1 MEDLRETTNWL
12 LHEQDIGKWIRLA
25 DSYIQAYNRI
35 PNQFVL
41 PREHAALKPVIDAFA
56 LDTQAFAQYI
66 RAMRDGSEGAAYDE
80 LHEIYRTISV
90 RALQAQRRT
99 RLRRAT
105 LIMVPRVEKALGR
118 PLRYDDEVVLS
129 KFIEQRWGSMRM
141 DAMAEARNERSVKR
155 LPSEDRSVLLE
166 QFWQSLDKALE
177 REDVPLGGDEDAV
190 MKQVLALYE

>member
-1 MEDLRETTNWL
+1 MENLRQATSWL
-12 LHEQDIGKWIRLA
+12 LHEQDIGKWVRLA

-66 RAMRDGSEGAAYDE
+66 RALRDGSEGLAYEE

-99 RLRRAT
+99 RLRKAT

-129 KFIEQRWGSMRM
+129 KFIEQRWGAMRM
-141 DAMAEARNERSVKR
+141 DAMAEARSERSVKR
-155 LPSEDRSVLLE
+155 LPTEDRSVLLE

-177 REDVPLGGDEDAV
+177 REEVLLGNDQSAV
-190 MKQVLALYE
+190 MNEIVALFE

>member
-1 MEDLRETTNWL
+1 MDDLRQATNWL
-12 LHEQDIGKWIRLA
+12 LREPEVGKWIRLA

-41 PREHAALKPVIDAFA
+41 PREHVALKPIVDAFA

-66 RAMRDGSEGAAYDE
+66 RALRDGSEGAAYDE

-105 LIMVPRVEKALGR
+105 LIMVPRVEQALGR

-129 KFIEQRWGSMRM
+129 KFIEQRWGAMRM
-141 DAMAEARNERSVKR
+141 TAMAEARNERSVKR
-155 LPSEDRSVLLE
+155 LPTEERSVLLE
-166 QFWQSLDKALE
+166 QFWQSLDKAL
-177 REDVPLGGDEDAV
+177 DADNVPLGNDANEAFDEIV
-190 MKQVLALYE
+190 TLLQ

>member
-1 MEDLRETTNWL
+1 MENLREATDWL
-12 LHEQDIGKWIRLA
+12 LHEHEIGKWIRLA

-41 PREHAALKPVIDAFA
+41 PREHAALKPVVDAFA

-66 RAMRDGSEGAAYDE
+66 RALRDGSEGMAYDE

-105 LIMVPRVEKALGR
+105 LIMVPRVEKLLGR

-129 KFIEQRWGSMRM
+129 KFIEQRWGVMRM
-141 DAMAEARNERSVKR
+141 STMAEARNERSVKR
-155 LPSEDRSVLLE
+155 LPTEDRSVLLE

-177 REDVPLGGDEDAV
+177 REEVPLGDDQDAV
-190 MKQVLALYE
+190 LKEIVALYE